1 MSVSFEINA
10 STGSYEVTVARG
22 LFAASIAQMGHASIV
37 ADEFFQ
43 PQLHATNTLFL
54 AASEE
59 EKSLD
64 RAPALIEKLRGG
76 GANRS
81 THLVAVGGG
90 VIQDISAFVASVY
103 MRGVAWSYVPTT
115 VLAMV
120 DSCIGGKS
128 SINVGPYKNLVG
140 TFHPPQ
146 RIYIDPALAET
157 LPRDQ
162 FASGLIEAAKICF
175 CRGSECFERYLSHN
189 PSITMSTEA
198 LEGVILESLH
208 AKKHFIEIDEFDKKE
223 RLLLNFGHTFGH
235 ALEGASHYGIPHG
248 IGVGLGILCSLA
260 FQRSRGVDY
269 SGAPIVAGLTTHLDQ
284 LIRTLPGLRDELL
297 KLDLTDILDR
307 FASDK
312 KHSPGKFAL
321 ILVATN
327 GEVVMGVDLFR
338 HAHRADFRRHRR
350 ADAAGDHEAG
360 EDGRQFARDRQHDDV
375 GDRALRIEPGEAGIG
390 LQRQHHAGE
399 QRGQADDR
407 QRVIADIDQL
417 PPPLR
422 REIGRQDGVLDGAE
436 NEGRHAADRL
446 RGR

>member
-1 MSVSFEINA
+1 MSVSFEINS
-10 STGSYEVTVARG
+10 STGSYDVTVAHG
-22 LFAASIAQMGHASIV
+22 LFAESIARMSHASII
-37 ADEFFQ
+37 ADDFFRA
-43 PQLHATNTLFL
+43 QLHAANTLFL

-64 RAPALIEKLRGG
+64 RAPALIERLRGG

-103 MRGVAWSYVPTT
+103 MRGLAWSYVPTT

-146 RIYIDPALAET
+146 HIYVDPALAET

-175 CRGSECFERYLSHN
+175 CRGREAFARYLVHN
-189 PSITMSTEA
+189 PSISMSTDA

-260 FQRSRGVDY
+260 FQRSRGVNF
-269 SGAPIVAGLTTHLDQ
+269 SGVPIVEELTAHLDG
-284 LIRTLPGLRDELL
+284 LIRTLPSLPEELL
-297 KLDLTDILDR
+297 KLDLTDVLDR

-312 KHSPGKFAL
+312 KHTPGKFTL
-321 ILVATN
+321 ILVAAN
-327 GEVVMGVDLFR
+327 GDVVLERIDRTPALD
-338 HAHRADFRRHRR
+338 AQLRA
-350 ADAAGDHEAG
+350 AIQTVVETYTK
-360 EDGRQFARDRQHDDV
+360 
-375 GDRALRIEPGEAGIG
+375 
-390 LQRQHHAGE
+390 
-399 QRGQADDR
+399 
-407 QRVIADIDQL
+407 
-417 PPPLR
+417 
-422 REIGRQDGVLDGAE
+422 
-436 NEGRHAADRL
+436 
-446 RGR
+446 

>member
-1 MSVSFEINA
+1 MSVSFEIVA
-10 STGSYEVTVARG
+10 SIGRYDVTVASG
-22 LFAASIAQMGHASIV
+22 QFADALAQIGPASIV
-37 ADEFFQ
+37 ADEFF
-43 PQLHATNTLFL
+43 ATRMQDSGAIFI

-64 RAPALIEKLRGG
+64 RAPALIEKLRGA
-76 GANRS
+76 GANRA

-103 MRGVAWSYVPTT
+103 MRGLTWSYVPTT
-115 VLAMV
+115 VLGMV

-146 RIYIDPALAET
+146 HIYVDPSLAET

-175 CRGSECFERYLSHN
+175 CRGGDSFERYVSHE
-189 PSITMSTEA
+189 PSITMSTAA

-235 ALEGASHYGIPHG
+235 ALEGASHYELPHG

-260 FQRSRGVDY
+260 FQRSRGVAY
-269 SGAPIVAGLTTHLDQ
+269 AGAPMVAELTVHLDR
-284 LIRTLPGLRDELL
+284 LIRTLPSLDQVLA
-297 KLDLTDILDR
+297 KLDLTDVLDR

-312 KHSPGKFAL
+312 KHTPGKFTL
-321 ILVATN
+321 ILV
-327 GEVVMGVDLFR
+327 
-338 HAHRADFRRHRR
+338 
-350 ADAAGDHEAG
+350 DAAGTVQLEKI
-360 EDGRQFARDRQHDDV
+360 DRTP
-375 GDRALRIEPGEAGIG
+375 ALDA
-390 LQRQHHAGE
+390 
-399 QRGQADDR
+399 
-407 QRVIADIDQL
+407 
-417 PPPLR
+417 
-422 REIGRQDGVLDGAE
+422 
-436 NEGRHAADRL
+436 RL
-446 RGR
+446 RDAIQTTLELYTK